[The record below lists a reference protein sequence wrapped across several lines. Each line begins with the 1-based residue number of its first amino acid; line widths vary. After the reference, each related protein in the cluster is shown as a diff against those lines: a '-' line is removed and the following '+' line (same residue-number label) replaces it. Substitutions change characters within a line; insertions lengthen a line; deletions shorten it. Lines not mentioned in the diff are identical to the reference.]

1 MEIRH
6 RLADLPGIYITLI
19 RRGDRIMCDT
29 IKRIRIFTIADFK
42 EEEEWLTEMHRL
54 GWKLS
59 GMTPPCFFY
68 FERCEL
74 EEVVY
79 QLDFRNRREGDGAE
93 YRQMFRDCGWE
104 YVDSCMSFHYF
115 RKPVSQMEGME
126 EIFSDNASRIDFMG
140 RIWKWRMMPIFV
152 ILFGCILPQI
162 YQGITKRIPMDAFFW
177 IFVMMLL
184 LYLRLILHVGIKFF
198 RMRRSLK

>member
-74 EEVVY
+74 EEGVY

>member
-1 MEIRH
+1 MRKM
-6 RLADLPGIYITLI
+6 RL
-19 RRGDRIMCDT
+19 
-29 IKRIRIFTIADFK
+29 FTIADFK
-42 EEEEWLTEMHRL
+42 EEEEWLEEMHRS
-54 GWKLS
+54 GWKLI

-68 FERCEL
+68 FARCRP

-79 QLDFRNRREGDGAE
+79 QLDFRNRRDGYGSA
-93 YRQMFRDCGWE
+93 YLQMFRDCGWE

>member
-68 FERCEL
+68 FEWCEQ

>member
-1 MEIRH
+1 
-6 RLADLPGIYITLI
+6 
-19 RRGDRIMCDT
+19 
-29 IKRIRIFTIADFK
+29 
-42 EEEEWLTEMHRL
+42 
-54 GWKLS
+54 
-59 GMTPPCFFY
+59 
-68 FERCEL
+68 
-74 EEVVY
+74 
-79 QLDFRNRREGDGAE
+79 
-93 YRQMFRDCGWE
+93 
-104 YVDSCMSFHYF
+104 
-115 RKPVSQMEGME
+115 MEGME

>member
-1 MEIRH
+1 
-6 RLADLPGIYITLI
+6 
-19 RRGDRIMCDT
+19 MCDA
-29 IKRIRIFTIADFK
+29 IKKIRIFTIADFK

-68 FERCEL
+68 FERCEP
-74 EEVVY
+74 EDVVY
-79 QLDFRNRREGDGAE
+79 QLDFRNRREGNGAE

-126 EIFSDNASRIDFMG
+126 EIFSDNTSRIDFLG

-162 YQGITKRIPMDAFFW
+162 HQGITKRIPMDIFFW
-177 IFVMMLL
+177 IFVVMFL
-184 LYLRLILHVGIKFF
+184 LYLRLILYVGIKFF

>member
-68 FERCEL
+68 FERCAL

>member
-198 RMRRSLK
+198 WMRRSLK